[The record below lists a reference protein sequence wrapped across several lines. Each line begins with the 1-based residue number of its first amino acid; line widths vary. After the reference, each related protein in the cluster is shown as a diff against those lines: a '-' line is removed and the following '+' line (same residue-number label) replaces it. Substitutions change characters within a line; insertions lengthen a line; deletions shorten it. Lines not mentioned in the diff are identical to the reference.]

1 MPGLLT
7 IKNIIIMKNLKYLP
21 YAAFLV
27 LAAVSYSCSD
37 DDGGG
42 GNRGGGG
49 NGGGGAATSGSG
61 MPTTAEL
68 GVEWPMSRVVDYDT
82 EYLRLDYDADGRLT
96 GGYDGSFGGNF
107 TIETSPLAIEY
118 RDTDPSYD
126 NRHSV
131 TDIKVNEDGYIVS
144 ARVTEIWDEPSAP
157 SENWSVDGTIELE
170 YNSDGR
176 VTQVVERCN
185 MKEYDYESSFV
196 VYNTFTWQDGRIAMQ
211 VYSYEDKYTEDGQYY
226 TDSGEERRE
235 YSYEDSYANTGVYAD
250 LDELETVYTSLWYSG
265 LFGKAPTQLPSSYVA
280 SEYEDGQPVGSP
292 WSGSKDVTYY
302 SDGRIRTYE
311 NYYTF
316 HYYDAPA
323 VTDSTAVHKAAGTD
337 RKHGAKAA
345 VERLRAH
352 RAARH

>member
-1 MPGLLT
+1 
-7 IKNIIIMKNLKYLP
+7 MKNLKYLP

-157 SENWSVDGTIELE
+157 SENWSVDGIIFLYPNCDQYLE
-170 YNSDGR
+170 
-176 VTQVVERCN
+176 E
-185 MKEYDYESSFV
+185 F
-196 VYNTFTWQDGRIAMQ
+196 
-211 VYSYEDKYTEDGQYY
+211 
-226 TDSGEERRE
+226 
-235 YSYEDSYANTGVYAD
+235 
-250 LDELETVYTSLWYSG
+250 
-265 LFGKAPTQLPSSYVA
+265 LPVA
-280 SEYEDGQPVGSP
+280 SCPIAVFDSAITDPDLINICSDDQQGLYLATKYIINNGQQQ
-292 WSGSKDVTYY
+292 
-302 SDGRIRTYE
+302 E
-311 NYYTF
+311 
-316 HYYDAPA
+316 
-323 VTDSTAVHKAAGTD
+323 
-337 RKHGAKAA
+337 
-345 VERLRAH
+345 LRAIKKEH
-352 RAARH
+352 PHQLQR